1 MPQTRFI
8 AATKHTMKV
17 MANEA
22 WNNEPVSSNN
32 TSATATVTT
41 ASTVQ
46 LNDEATNTSFT
57 CSEPAS
63 VHHEVRGYTTNR
75 LEDDESHKTLR
86 CKVDKQPE
94 AEMKAPTN
102 EKEKDDNDEIP
113 FLFLCP
119 ITHELMTDPVRSP
132 YGHSY
137 QRSAII
143 EWLHKN
149 GGQNSCPLTR
159 QPLGPWQLATDQNL
173 RLEIRQWQVLRGDK
187 KPISIEPKS
196 GEKYK
201 EVFLLFVRVLLKHLQ
216 RTRSPLLVQVKNII
230 KEFQDRL
237 SRGESCYLVNVRR
250 KIKAIVPD
258 RDWNTT
264 EEYVRQILLARR
276 RQLSATNGTR

>member
-1 MPQTRFI
+1 MQQTRFS
-8 AATKHTMKV
+8 AATKDTTKA
-17 MANEA
+17 MASEA

-32 TSATATVTT
+32 TSATATVATT
-41 ASTVQ
+41 STVQ
-46 LNDEATNTSFT
+46 LNDEVTNTSST
-57 CSEPAS
+57 CSEPGL
-63 VHHEVRGYTTNR
+63 VHHEVGGYTTG
-75 LEDDESHKTLR
+75 LLGEDESHKTLR
-86 CKVDKQPE
+86 CKVDEQPE
-94 AEMKAPTN
+94 AEMIAPTN
-102 EKEKDDNDEIP
+102 EEEKDDHDEIP
-113 FLFLCP
+113 YLFLCP

-159 QPLGPWQLATDQNL
+159 QPLGPWQLVTDQNL
-173 RLEIRQWQVLRGDK
+173 RLEIRQWQVQRGDE
-187 KPISIEPKS
+187 KPISVEPKS

-230 KEFQDRL
+230 KEFQDRK
-237 SRGESCYLVNVRR
+237 SRGESCYLVNMRR
-250 KIKAIVPD
+250 QIKAIVPE

-276 RQLSATNGTR
+276 RQLSATNGSR